1 MHVTTRSW
9 GGTPKS
15 KVMKVVKAE
24 EGGCGDVRVV
34 WLRRGGGLSRDFI
47 RQALPVYRYHY
58 PSVNEDN

>member
-1 MHVTTRSW
+1 MRVTTTSW

-34 WLRRGGGLSRDFI
+34 WLKRDGGLSRDFI
-47 RQALPVYRYHY
+47 RQALTIYH
-58 PSVNEDN
+58 STTTRFRG